1 MKKLLSAPVLAAFVL
16 MAFSTSCKKSS
27 TDAPAAAG
35 SGGLTAGKS
44 SMAFNN
50 TGSFAG
56 GTTFSVSNTPLTSA
70 QTLTNALLR
79 NVTLSASEVTGVN
92 SRITSLLLVLPA
104 SASTTNGNL
113 VADFS
118 LPNNAT
124 ILPTLTLTSSSGAT
138 SGITYGSQ
146 SGTCTI
152 TKLTTAEIEGTFTCV
167 VKDVNGNTTLSV
179 TGGTFA
185 GKF

>member
-1 MKKLLSAPVLAAFVL
+1 MMALALFVIT
-16 MAFSTSCKKSS
+16 SSCKKSQ
-27 TDAPAAAG
+27 DPAPGAG
-35 SGGLTAGKS
+35 SGNLGAGKS
-44 SMAFNN
+44 SMSFTN

-56 GTTFSVSNTPLTSA
+56 GTTFSASNTPLTSA
-70 QTLTNALLR
+70 QSITNAQLR
-79 NVTLSASEVTGVN
+79 NVTLSASEVVGIN
-92 SRITSLLLVLPA
+92 SRICSLLLILPA
-104 SASTTNGNL
+104 NASTASGNL

-152 TKLTTAEIEGTFTCV
+152 TKLTSAEVEGTFSCV
-167 VKDVNGNTTLSV
+167 VKDVNGATTLSV
-179 TGGTFA
+179 TNGTFA